1 MEELRKAQVQAE
13 ARAAQ
18 FRKLVT
24 QFKSLT
30 DAGKLQVETRENRV
44 RIRRKV
50 PVKITIEGASEEF
63 ARELLALA
71 AQQGGAG
78 LTVSTVQTGWTVDRA
93 ERYLRSLTGGA
104 RRFAEMVI
112 LDGDG
117 YIDADQLR
125 AVLGKLNGPTVALS
139 RTIPRGVKNGWWPEG
154 TPAPIAPVSD
164 PDNPSWHQN
173 IAYRM
178 DAENVP
184 VFREALARL
193 AFTQQSARAAGLHP
207 GGAGKTSASWT
218 PDPSML
224 EGSPD
229 VKFVDVD
236 GGSLPADDQGDAT
249 EGTEL

>member
-1 MEELRKAQVQAE
+1 M
-13 ARAAQ
+13 
-18 FRKLVT
+18 
-24 QFKSLT
+24 
-30 DAGKLQVETRENRV
+30 
-44 RIRRKV
+44 
-50 PVKITIEGASEEF
+50 KITIEGASEEF
-63 ARELLALA
+63 AEKVVRLA
-71 AQQGGAG
+71 AQQGAE
-78 LTVSTVQTGWTVDRA
+78 LTVATVQTGWTVDRA

-112 LDGDG
+112 LDGNG

-125 AVLGKLNGPTVALS
+125 SVIGRLNGPTVALS
-139 RTIPRGVKNGWWPEG
+139 RAVPRGVKKGWWPEG
-154 TPAPIAPVSD
+154 TPAPINPVSD

-178 DAENVP
+178 DAGNVP

-193 AFTQQSARAAGLHP
+193 AFTQQAARAAGLHP

-229 VKFVDVD
+229 VKSVDLD
-236 GGSLPADDQGDAT
+236 GGSLPDDDDQDDDGVMECHVCLQPYEVDEQGTASHLDTARDADHT
-249 EGTEL
+249 PRS